1 MLNFLPA
8 KLIIF
13 ICFFIYTL
21 NTIFWLVPI
30 LIFSL
35 CKALIPFGFSR
46 KIFSYLLDLMASNW
60 VGTNSIVQKIF
71 TKTDIVVTGLEKL
84 QLKEWYLVI
93 ANHQSWVDIVVLQRA
108 LHGNIPFLKFFLKKE
123 LIYVPLL
130 GLAWWALD
138 FPFMKRYSQAFLK
151 KNPHLRGKDLETTR
165 IACAKFKY
173 KPVSVMN
180 FIEGTRFTQEKHDKQ
195 QSPFQHLLKPKTGGV
210 SFVLDAMGEN
220 LSKIVDVTIYYP
232 DGIPTFGD
240 FVSGQVDRVHIDI
253 KTIDIA
259 SELGHINFS
268 DRGDKVAF
276 QKWLTQYWYDKDA
289 KLEEIKQ
296 FYIAQDAAR
305 NNI

>member
-1 MLNFLPA
+1 M
-8 KLIIF
+8 
-13 ICFFIYTL
+13 
-21 NTIFWLVPI
+21 FWLIPI
-30 LIFSL
+30 LVFSL
-35 CKALIPFGFSR
+35 LKALIPIRFSQ
-46 KIFSYLLDLMASNW
+46 KFFSYLLDLMASNW

-71 TKTDIVVTGLEKL
+71 YKTNIVVTGLEKL
-84 QLKEWYLVI
+84 QLNDWYLVL

-138 FPFMKRYSQAFLK
+138 FPFMKRYSQAYLK

-180 FIEGTRFTQEKHDKQ
+180 FIEGTRFTQEKHDNQ
-195 QSPFQHLLKPKTGGV
+195 NSPFQHLLKPKTGGI
-210 SFVLDAMGEN
+210 SFVLDAMGEH
-220 LSKIVDVTIYYP
+220 LTKIVDVTIYYP

-253 KTIDIA
+253 KTFDIA
-259 SELGHINFS
+259 TELAHINFS
-268 DRGDKVAF
+268 DRGDKIAF
-276 QKWLTQYWYDKDA
+276 QKYL
-289 KLEEIKQ
+289 
-296 FYIAQDAAR
+296 
-305 NNI
+305 